1 MKNAMKT
8 MAIAVSVVTAGLVAF
23 VAIFMAMSTLVN
35 LNEQRRFE
43 DFFETYD

>member
-23 VAIFMAMSTLVN
+23 VAMFIAMSTLVN
-35 LNEQRRFE
+35 SNDRFE
-43 DFFETYD
+43 NFFETYD